1 MMQTL
6 YSATAAVVIKFA
18 FLLINHAVALV
29 LDSRSII
36 VFGLL

>member
-6 YSATAAVVIKFA
+6 YSATTTVVIKFA

-29 LDSRSII
+29 LDSRLI
-36 VFGLL
+36 VMIGSS